1 MIRRFTNGLMA
12 LSLILFMNSCNDD
25 EVSPPPKTTFTV
37 DKTSGL
43 ANDTEFTFV
52 IDKVDAKTISI
63 LPYGTEKL
71 TLGGQPVTNFVNGKA
86 TVKFKYAKV
95 GTFNAV
101 VVTNNATG
109 EGEFANTYSDPIAI
123 SITSDKTSLSDF
135 TIEGATDVDVTG
147 SNITVTMPYGTNPA
161 TVKPKFTAAA
171 FSTVTVDGTA
181 VTSGSTTV
189 NLSTPKTFR
198 VTANNGTATADYNV
212 TVVVTPVETD
222 RTIASVTPKLG
233 SKGLDDKTVQAYVD
247 NAAKRVVIFDTLS
260 TAARFDTVKIGY
272 ELGGSFSNLKY
283 AGKKAAQD
291 FVLNLTTDKTVTV
304 TGQDSVANPTPDSY
318 TVTWASAP
326 KLELAF
332 NGLNPVVEG
341 TTGNFTI
348 GLNVLTG
355 TDIETLVP
363 TATIETNGGATVV
376 STSTVTLDEDDEEV
390 VTPFVS
396 GVTPVDF
403 TDPVV
408 FRLEVL
414 DSRGFTYYVDYTVT
428 VTVVP

>member
-12 LSLILFMNSCNDD
+12 LSLILFLNSCDDD

-71 TLGGQPVTNFVNGKA
+71 TMGGQPVTNFVDGKA
-86 TVKFKYAKV
+86 TVKFKYAQV

-109 EGEFANTYSDPIAI
+109 DGEFANTYSDPIAI
-123 SITSDKTSLSDF
+123 TITSDKTSLSDF
-135 TIEGATDVDVTG
+135 NIDGSTDVDVVG
-147 SNITVTMPYGTNPA
+147 SDITVTMPYGTDPA
-161 TVKPKFTAAA
+161 SLKPEFTASP

-181 VTSGSTTV
+181 VTSGTTTV
-189 NLSTPKTFR
+189 NLSTPKTFVVR
-198 VTANNGTATADYNV
+198 ANDGQTTSSYNV
-212 TVVVTPVETD
+212 TVVVTPVESD
-222 RTIASVTPKLG
+222 NTIASVSPTLG
-233 SKGLDDKTVQAYVD
+233 SDGLDDKAVPAYVD
-247 NAAKRVVIFDTLS
+247 NAARRIVIFDTLS
-260 TAARFDTVKIGY
+260 TEEHFDTVHISY

-283 AGKKAAQD
+283 GGKRAPQEFEVD
-291 FVLNLTTDKTVTV
+291 LTEATEVTV
-304 TGQDSVANPTPDSY
+304 TGQDSTETPAATYD
-318 TVTWASAP
+318 VVWASAP
-326 KLELAF
+326 KVELAF
-332 NGLNPVVEG
+332 NTLNPDVEG
-341 TTGNFTI
+341 STGNFTI
-348 GLNVLTG
+348 ALNVLTG
-355 TDIETLVP
+355 TDVETLIP
-363 TATIETNGGATVV
+363 TATIETSPGVTVTG
-376 STSTVTLDEDDEEV
+376 TSTVTSNEDGDEV

-403 TDPVV
+403 SDPVV
-408 FRLEVL
+408 LRLQVL
-414 DSRGFTYYVDYTVT
+414 DPGGFTYYVDYTVT